1 MKISDGDLEAIRD
14 EATFVRIFATYAK
27 EVMWHARLLP
37 KISVARLVD
46 AHGAWCNDLE
56 RVKHHE
62 KLQEDLD
69 HFKRCGHLCF
79 WLRRAAPI
87 VEAID
92 PTTNLADAEGM
103 PLSADEKDFREMLF
117 PYANE
122 YLAFDFGLQFCKFYE
137 IAEGSERAKTLVL
150 DEDYLRTNCKF
161 MKYKNVSPHSL
172 FLIYKSL
179 FFK

>member
-1 MKISDGDLEAIRD
+1 MIINEGDLEAIRD
-14 EATFVRIFATYAK
+14 EATFVRVFANYAK
-27 EVMWHARLLP
+27 ETMWQARLIPRL
-37 KISVARLVD
+37 SLARVVD

-62 KLQEDLD
+62 KLEDDLD

-79 WLRRAAPI
+79 WLRRASSI

-92 PTTNLADAEGM
+92 PVNNLADAEGM
-103 PLSADEKDFREMLF
+103 PLSEIERDFRDLLF

-137 IAEGSERAKTLVL
+137 MNEGSQRARDLL
-150 DEDYLRTNCKF
+150 LNEDYLRTVCKF
-161 MKYKNVSPHSL
+161 MKYKNVSPHAL

-179 FFK
+179 FWK